1 MTNPTP
7 DPTFEGLLDELERTA
22 RCTFIDYETDAEYRA
37 AQTAARSALLR
48 YVEEL
53 KAQHEAENAKIEGI
67 KRQWER
73 HEIAMQTEIVQ
84 LREQV
89 RYVEERTL
97 TAEEADIL
105 IASTEGLPE
114 ELNDKLIDIVEC
126 KRKQT

>member
-1 MTNPTP
+1 
-7 DPTFEGLLDELERTA
+7 
-22 RCTFIDYETDAEYRA
+22 
-37 AQTAARSALLR
+37 
-48 YVEEL
+48 
-53 KAQHEAENAKIEGI
+53 
-67 KRQWER
+67 
-73 HEIAMQTEIVQ
+73 MQTEIVQ